1 MFRGGEQMRHTP
13 NIELPAIPSSICI
26 YIHCSL

>member
-1 MFRGGEQMRHTP
+1 MRHTP